1 MLLTVKHKHHMTQH
15 CMTLKQSCLSLCKMT
30 MFNKGLLILLSMQY
44 RYTFVDCVAHDV
56 TIGNRNTERSSPVRV
71 GETPQLKTLL

>member
-1 MLLTVKHKHHMTQH
+1 MA
-15 CMTLKQSCLSLCKMT
+15 

-56 TIGNRNTERSSPVRV
+56 TIRNRNTERSSPVRV
-71 GETPQLKTLL
+71 GETIRNRNTERSSPVRVGETLQLKTLL